1 MTIAESGE
9 RKSSLD
15 KAFSKALRDW
25 EREKADKMKV
35 VIKISIADH
44 SDWEAKRQG
53 LLAAIKENQKKNAL
67 RDLPKEQTIEMKGN
81 DE

>member
-1 MTIAESGE
+1 M
-9 RKSSLD
+9 D

-44 SDWEAKRQG
+44 SDWEAKRNG
-53 LLAAIKENQKKNAL
+53 LLAAIKETQKKNAL
-67 RDLPKEQTIEMKGN
+67 RELPKEQTTDIKGN